1 MLSRKDKLKVV
12 AARLENTALYMAVG
26 FSVGVLNPPS
36 PFFAFLI
43 TLMVALAGLELAF
56 PKLTF
61 FKIFKGDED
70 DLFIEL
76 TRILAEAFL
85 FFFVGYV
92 LARVL

>member
-1 MLSRKDKLKVV
+1 MTRKDKLKVV
-12 AARLENTALYMAVG
+12 AARLENTALYMAAG
-26 FSVGVLNPPS
+26 FWVGVLNLPS
-36 PFFAFLI
+36 PFFALLVA
-43 TLMVALAGLELAF
+43 LMVVFAGLELAF

-76 TRILAEAFL
+76 TRILAESFL